1 MKNNMDAKEELIDCL
16 RFFNIDMEREEGNKV
31 YLIRGYC
38 IEVEANGLYKLLQ
51 HGEVIAPFD
60 DLNELCHFILS
71 Y

>member
-1 MKNNMDAKEELIDCL
+1 MDAKEELKDCL
-16 RFFNIDMEREEGNKV
+16 QFFNIEMESDEGNKV
-31 YLIRGYC
+31 YLQKGYC
-38 IEVEANGLYKLLQ
+38 IEVEANGLYKLMQ